1 MKIRTLV
8 FGVVAVLSA
17 QAAEAQQR
25 RITGRVVAEEG
36 NTPINAAQVSVVGTT
51 TGTYTAEDGRFAVL
65 APGTGTVSLRVRRI
79 GYTQKIVPVGPAMTD
94 VSVSL
99 ARDILQLEAQVVTGQ
114 ATTVSSRNVANA
126 VTVLATEEVNRVPQP
141 TIETGLQGKVPGA
154 VVTANGGAPGGGMQV
169 QIRGSNTVNGAYSPL
184 YVIDGVIVNN
194 SAISN
199 GLNSISAAGG
209 GINSNQDQQ
218 VNRIAD
224 INPEDIETI
233 EILKGPSAGAIY
245 GSRGANGVVVITTK
259 RGQSGK
265 ASLNAIQRLGTQVL
279 SNKYK
284 MRCFTYDEAKV
295 EADADFGITLTPED
309 YAGCV
314 DPQEALFGNHFLS
327 YETSMG
333 LRGGSDATTYFAS
346 GMVKHDGGLAINTGY
361 SKQSLRFNLSQ
372 ALGNALSLRG
382 NSEILH
388 TLTERGVSGN
398 DNANI
403 APYTVIGETP
413 TYFDYSRRDPL
424 TGDFV
429 KNPYAGDINILQN
442 QQAIRTPEDVY
453 RMLGNVSADLA
464 LLTREKQTLN
474 FNILGGL
481 DAYVDHARVYSP
493 PNTYI
498 EQSGNISP
506 FPGTVV
512 ENNNN
517 VVNAN
522 LNASMVHKYIA
533 NFATAT
539 TSAGIRQE
547 YSQFDQ
553 AVNRGRGLLP
563 GITNFSTAVQTAA
576 SQQQDLTR
584 TFSYYAQEEFLAL
597 SERLLLT
604 AAVNAERSS
613 TNGDSA
619 KFYAYPKF
627 SVSYNVPRLPS
638 HVDNFKLRL
647 AVGTAGNRVPSSFKY
662 TFLTQ
667 LLENGIVGLRPSTT
681 VGLGTVY
688 PEITTETEGGFDA
701 QFFGGRAGTD
711 FTLYRKTTRDL
722 VLASGLAPTSG
733 FNSRIIN
740 GGTLRNDG
748 VEIGLNLLPIQTKTA
763 SWQSRTTFSRNRG
776 IITSLPVPPFFTGN
790 GFGTRTARVK
800 VQEGYAPDEVVSF
813 VGFDSALVN
822 GVMKSIG
829 RHEQH
834 FGSAAPDFSMGFSND
849 FTAGSFRLSTLIDW
863 RRGGYIANLSQ
874 TYLETGVNGQSS
886 ITGGNFADTTINF
899 RDQSQYAAGFPSFLE
914 KGSFAKLREVTLSYA
929 LPATVLKSVFSTA
942 HDVRLE
948 VSGRNLKTWTNYR
961 GLDPEVSNFG
971 NAPLNRLWDL
981 APYPPSRQFFFSI
994 DANF

>member
-1 MKIRTLV
+1 MKIRTFLL
-8 FGVVAVLSA
+8 GAALLSA
-17 QAAEAQQR
+17 SVAEAQQR

-36 NTPINAAQVSVVGTT
+36 NAPINAAQVSVVGTT
-51 TGTYTAEDGRFAVL
+51 TGTYTADDGRFVVL

-141 TIETGLQGKVPGA
+141 TIESALQGKVPGA
-154 VVTANGGAPGGGMQV
+154 IVTANSGAPGGGMQV
-169 QIRGSNTVNGAYSPL
+169 QIRGSNTVNGAYAPL

-194 SAISN
+194 SAIQN
-199 GLNSISAAGG
+199 GLNSVTGAGG
-209 GINSNQDQQ
+209 GITSNQDQQ

-224 INPEDIETI
+224 INPEDIETM

-245 GSRGANGVVVITTK
+245 GSRGSNGVVVITTK

-265 ASLNAIQRLGTQVL
+265 ASLNVIQRLGTQVL

-309 YAGCV
+309 YAGCT
-314 DPQEALFGNHFLS
+314 DPQEQLFGNHYLS
-327 YETSMG
+327 YETSMA

-346 GMVKHDGGLAINTGY
+346 GMAKHDGGLAVNTGY
-361 SKQSLRFNLSQ
+361 TKQSLRFNLSQ

-388 TLTERGVSGN
+388 TLTERGISGN
-398 DNANI
+398 DNNNV

-413 TYFDYSRRDPL
+413 TYFDMSRRDPL
-424 TGDFV
+424 TGDYV
-429 KNPYAGDINILQN
+429 RNPYAGDINVLQN

-453 RMLGNVSADLA
+453 RMLGNVSGDLA

-474 FNILGGL
+474 FSLLGGI
-481 DAYVDHARVYSP
+481 DAYVDHNRIYSP
-493 PNTYI
+493 PNTYF
-498 EQSGNISP
+498 EQSGNNSP
-506 FPGTVV
+506 FPGTIV
-512 ENNNN
+512 ENNTN

-522 LNASMVHKYIA
+522 LNSSLVHKYIA

-547 YSQFDQ
+547 YAQFDQ
-553 AVNRGRGLLP
+553 AVNLGRGLLP
-563 GITNFSTAVQTAA
+563 RITNFTTAVQTSA
-576 SQQQDLTR
+576 SAGQDLTR
-584 TFSYYAQEEFLAL
+584 TFSYYAQEEFLTL

-627 SVSYNVPRLPS
+627 SASYNVPMLPS
-638 HVDNFKLRL
+638 HVDNFKLRF

-662 TFLTQ
+662 TFLTL
-667 LLENGIVGLRPSTT
+667 LLENNIPGIRPSTQI
-681 VGLGTVY
+681 GLGTVY
-688 PEITTETEGGFDA
+688 PEITTEREGGFDA

-711 FTLYRKTTRDL
+711 FTIYRKTTRDL
-722 VLASGLAPTSG
+722 VLASGLAPTTG
-733 FNSRIIN
+733 FNTRIIN

-748 VEIGLNLLPIQTKTA
+748 LEIGLNLLPIQTKSA
-763 SWQSRTTFSRNRG
+763 SWQSRVTFARNRG
-776 IITSLPVPPFFTGN
+776 IITALPVPPFFTGN

-822 GVMKSIG
+822 GVMKATG

-834 FGSAAPDFSMGFSND
+834 FGSASPDFTMGFSND
-849 FTAGSFRLSTLIDW
+849 FTVGSFRLSTLLDW
-863 RRGGYIANLSQ
+863 RRGGYLANLSQ
-874 TYLETGVNGQSS
+874 TYLETGVNGQSAIS
-886 ITGGNFADTTINF
+886 GGNFADTTINF

-942 HDVRLE
+942 RDVRLE
-948 VSGRNLKTWTNYR
+948 ISGRNLKTWTNYR